1 MALTVAARLVEIES
15 SSGSDSSSSSST
27 ESDDGQLEEGPKS
40 PRYQEEV
47 TVHMTYYKHQ
57 KSLITHKLLSR
68 ASLPAKSRLCG
79 AGPNFEFQISK
90 VLALFSP

>member
-57 KSLITHKLLSR
+57 KSLITHKLLTGQGQF
-68 ASLPAKSRLCG
+68 ACK
-79 AGPNFEFQISK
+79 IK
-90 VLALFSP
+90 ALWSWAEL